1 MAVPARDPEGGE
13 KTHGTAITME
23 SEMKAKK
30 GRGSA
35 LGSTT
40 AAVFA
45 TVFAANFT
53 FSALVRWAGSEG
65 GGGVDGTS
73 SKSRPSRPVPDD
85 NGVSAWPL
93 CRLMG
98 PEEGGGPIPSTAL
111 YRNENKSGNGNG
123 VQAAICS
130 TTNRNSVFR
139 NLLWCDDLAAC
150 VTALDRVATC
160 RRGFAL
166 KA

>member
-1 MAVPARDPEGGE
+1 
-13 KTHGTAITME
+13 
-23 SEMKAKK
+23 
-30 GRGSA
+30 
-35 LGSTT
+35 
-40 AAVFA
+40 
-45 TVFAANFT
+45 
-53 FSALVRWAGSEG
+53 
-65 GGGVDGTS
+65 
-73 SKSRPSRPVPDD
+73 
-85 NGVSAWPL
+85 
-93 CRLMG
+93 MG
-98 PEEGGGPIPSTAL
+98 PAAELGL
-111 YRNENKSGNGNG
+111 KKSGLRVNLDVRSRNGNG